1 MLQPAE
7 PYAILIHSNIL
18 NEQDIL
24 TADYVCGTKT
34 SDILLSEIPA

>member
-7 PYAILIHSNIL
+7 PYAILNYSNTL

-34 SDILLSEIPA
+34 SDSLVSEIAA